1 MKSSLPIVLGK
12 IISTH
17 GINGWVSIDCYA
29 HPPENLITYKTFLD
43 DKFEDEIKIL
53 DIKIMPK
60 KIIIKI
66 ENYNDI
72 NVSEKILGKN
82 ILVNNNDMPN
92 LKDNEYYWKDLEG
105 LSVFTTEKKY
115 LGVVDFIFNNG
126 SNDVLVIKKDN
137 NVYYVAFIKENISQI
152 DNDTIIVRDESV

>member
-1 MKSSLPIVLGK
+1 
-12 IISTH
+12 
-17 GINGWVSIDCYA
+17 
-29 HPPENLITYKTFLD
+29 
-43 DKFEDEIKIL
+43 
-53 DIKIMPK
+53 
-60 KIIIKI
+60 
-66 ENYNDI
+66 
-72 NVSEKILGKN
+72 
-82 ILVNNNDMPN
+82 MPN